1 MQVIPKE
8 GTNKVMVLTGPHA
21 HQVATLMKKNGGA
34 AAVQLLSD
42 FSLLQV
48 MYEEISEFVGQHN
61 DG

>member
-1 MQVIPKE
+1 MPKE
-8 GTNKVMVLTGPHA
+8 GTSKVMVLTGPHA
-21 HQVATLMKKNGGA
+21 HQVATLLKKNGGA

-48 MYEEISEFVGQHN
+48 MYDDISEFVGQCN